1 MLIDFYDAKINE
13 EVGKMTALQ
22 ELSIEY
28 DGMLG
33 TIKQYSCDP
42 YVISYLNKLKDA
54 IANENYPMIKIMIQK
69 LNEWYEENMDAIEEN
84 RWVINVDSHHKTQR
98 LIKEFMFKF

>member
-1 MLIDFYDAKINE
+1 
-13 EVGKMTALQ
+13 MTRLQ
-22 ELSIEY
+22 ELEIEF

-42 YVISYLNKLKDA
+42 YVLSYLDRLRQA
-54 IANENYPMIKIMIQK
+54 IQDENLEMIRIMIMK
-69 LNEWYEENMDAIEEN
+69 LNEWYEENIFDIETN

-98 LIKEFMFKF
+98 LLREFQLKFN

>member
-1 MLIDFYDAKINE
+1 MPNFIN
-13 EVGKMTALQ
+13 VGGYIMTALQ

-54 IANENYPMIKIMIQK
+54 IVNEDFCMIKIMINK
-69 LNEWYEENMDAIEEN
+69 LNEWYEENIIAIEEN
-84 RWVINVDSHHKTQR
+84 RWVINVDSHRKTQR
-98 LIKEFMFKF
+98 LIKEFMFKFAS

>member
-1 MLIDFYDAKINE
+1 
-13 EVGKMTALQ
+13 MTALQ

-54 IANENYPMIKIMIQK
+54 IVNEDFAMIKIMINK
-69 LNEWYEENMDAIEEN
+69 LNEWYEEHISDIEQN

-98 LIKEFMFKF
+98 LIKEFMFKFSN

>member
-1 MLIDFYDAKINE
+1 MS
-13 EVGKMTALQ
+13 ALQ
-22 ELSIEY
+22 ELTIEY

-42 YVISYLNKLKDA
+42 YVVSYLNKLKSAMKSEDF
-54 IANENYPMIKIMIQK
+54 EMIKIMINK
-69 LNEWYEENMDAIEEN
+69 LNEWYEENINAIEEN

-98 LIKEFMFKF
+98 LLKEFMFKFEN

>member
-1 MLIDFYDAKINE
+1 
-13 EVGKMTALQ
+13 MTVIQ

-42 YVISYLNKLKDA
+42 YVMSYLNKLKEA
-54 IANENYPMIKIMIQK
+54 IYDEDYYMIKIFITK
-69 LNEWYEENMDAIEEN
+69 LNDWYDENINEIEEN
-84 RWVINVDSHHKTQR
+84 RWVINVNSHHKTQKLLR
-98 LIKEFMFKF
+98 EFNLRF